1 MNKIMVIGH
10 LGQDPDIR
18 YSKDGLA
25 ICNFSL
31 AVNEKKKGETKTRW
45 FKITAFGKLAE
56 TCGEYLLKGKQ
67 VFVEGS
73 LDTEEWKD
81 KNTDEN
87 RYKLV
92 IIASG
97 VQFLG
102 GNKENNESGNNT
114 SKKNKPE
121 QKPEARSQES
131 ENKSQGSTDSD
142 DIPF

>member
-1 MNKIMVIGH
+1 MNKMMVIGN

-56 TCGEYLLKGKQ
+56 TCGKYLLKGKQ

-81 KNTDEN
+81 KNTNEN
-87 RYKLV
+87 KYKLV

-97 VQFLG
+97 VHFLG
-102 GNKENNESGNNT
+102 GNKENNESGENI
-114 SKKNKPE
+114 SEKKQPD
-121 QKPEARSQES
+121 QKS
-131 ENKSQGSTDSD
+131 ENKSQGSSTVNPSSD